1 MTSKDIRFT
10 TRGEV
15 LYAIVLGWP
24 RAGKSVIHC
33 LATPAGHVSTVSL
46 LGHGGILDWRQTDE
60 GLVVNL
66 PAEKPCDHA
75 VVFKIT
81 GVNMKPA
88 PKAAAIG
95 HEGSRT
101 PDD

>member
-1 MTSKDIRFT
+1 M
-10 TRGEV
+10 

-24 RAGKSVIHC
+24 RDGKSVIRS
-33 LATPAGHVSTVSL
+33 LAAPAGEVATVSL
-46 LGHGGILDWRQTDE
+46 LGHRGKLDWRQTAR
-60 GLVVNL
+60 GLVVEL

-81 GVNMKPA
+81 GVNLKPA
-88 PKAAAIG
+88 PRAAAIG
-95 HEGSRT
+95 HEGSLK